1 MVEGRVTKSG
11 KAADEGKSAA
21 PGPIAEGPSPELVE
35 LFRQFDARVDEAVRL
50 IIQLKKDK
58 QELEA
63 RLEESA
69 RVRADATQR
78 IDALID
84 KIDSL
89 L

>member
-1 MVEGRVTKSG
+1 MTKSG
-11 KAADEGKSAA
+11 KAADDGKPAA
-21 PGPIAEGPSPELVE
+21 PDPVAEGPSPELVE
-35 LFRQFDARVDEAVRL
+35 QFRQFEVRVDEAVRL
-50 IIQLKKDK
+50 IAQLKKDK

-69 RVRADATQR
+69 QARAEATRR
-78 IDALID
+78 IDDLID